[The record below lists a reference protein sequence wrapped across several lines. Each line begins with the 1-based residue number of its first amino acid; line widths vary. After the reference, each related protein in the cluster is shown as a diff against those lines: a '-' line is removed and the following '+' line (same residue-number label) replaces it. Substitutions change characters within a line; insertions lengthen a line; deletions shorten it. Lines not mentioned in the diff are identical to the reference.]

1 MRKLKIPNIIHS
13 KYQLKNKA
21 KNAEGYL
28 TPDGHLGDSL

>member
-1 MRKLKIPNIIHS
+1 MHS

-21 KNAEGYL
+21 KTAEGYL